1 MPRLAGECMFWHM
14 PSEATTERTRAAGYQ
29 RITMSDQDPTP
40 FGRVLL
46 AGEVADDEPFVAGP
60 LRTLPGT
67 VISLVTEGE
76 GRYRSADG
84 QTVPIIGPSLTVVL
98 PDEPHWYGTNP
109 GQRWSEWFAVVE
121 GPAFDL
127 LRETGRL
134 TWSGPRPVPRGVRS
148 ADLALL
154 LRNAPPRSG
163 AEQQVW
169 ALAGWLAAALA
180 PPVDDETARWDQA
193 ATLLGE
199 QLQSRVAMRDVAAR
213 LDLDYDRFRRV
224 FRDRFG
230 RSPLAFRND
239 RRLEVAATL
248 LRATNLTCREI
259 ARRVGF
265 SDEFHLSRRFRSRY
279 GVSPTEYRKGGGS

>member
-1 MPRLAGECMFWHM
+1 MAG
-14 PSEATTERTRAAGYQ
+14 GYQ

-46 AGEVADDEPFVAGP
+46 AGEVSDAEPLVPRP
-60 LRTLPGT
+60 LHSLSGT
-67 VISLVTEGE
+67 IISLVTAGT
-76 GRYRSADG
+76 GFYRHADRR
-84 QTVPIIGPSLTVVL
+84 TEPIVAPSLTVVL
-98 PDEPHWYGTNP
+98 PGERHWYGTYP

-127 LRETGRL
+127 VRQTGRL
-134 TWSGPRPVPRGVRS
+134 TWSGPRPLARGVRQ

-154 LRNAPPRSG
+154 LRSAPPDSG

-169 ALAGWLAAALA
+169 ALAGWLSGALA
-180 PPVDDETARWDQA
+180 PGVDDETARWDQA
-193 ATLLGE
+193 ARLLSE
-199 QLQSRVAMRDVAAR
+199 DLPCRLEMRNVAAQ
-213 LDLDYDRFRRV
+213 LDLEYDRFRRV

-248 LRATNLTCREI
+248 LRATNLTCRVI
-259 ARRVGF
+259 ARRTGF

-279 GVSPTEYRKGGGS
+279 GVSPTGYRTGSGSADDL

>member
-1 MPRLAGECMFWHM
+1 MFWQM
-14 PSEATTERTRAAGYQ
+14 VTSAKTSPARGFQ

-46 AGEVADDEPFVAGP
+46 AGEVVDAEPLVPGP
-60 LRTLPGT
+60 LHSLPGT
-67 VISLVTEGE
+67 VISLVTKGHGFYRHPD
-76 GRYRSADG
+76 GRTESI
-84 QTVPIIGPSLTVVL
+84 VGPSLTVVA
-98 PDEPHWYGTNP
+98 PNEPPWYGTEP
-109 GQRWSEWFAVVE
+109 GRRWSEWFAVVD

-127 LRETGRL
+127 MAQTGRL
-134 TWSGPRPVPRGVRS
+134 TWSGPRALPSGVRA

-154 LRNAPPRSG
+154 LRHAPPKPG

-169 ALAGWLAAALA
+169 ALAAWLAAALA
-180 PPVDDETARWDQA
+180 PTIDDETARWDRA
-193 ATLLGE
+193 ARLLSGDLHD
-199 QLQSRVAMRDVAAR
+199 QLAMREVAAE
-213 LDLDYDRFRRV
+213 LDLDYDRFRRE
-224 FRDRFG
+224 FRSRFG

-259 ARRVGF
+259 ARRIGF

-279 GVSPTEYRKGGGS
+279 GMSPTAYRK